1 MPQDGIRAFLGRD
14 PGERPGEDTVRRQLP
29 GGREERP
36 LTSNQISQHLD
47 LDFSVS
53 RTVRKP
59 LSPLQWYFVMIA
71 EQNETAILSHSSL

>member
-14 PGERPGEDTVRRQLP
+14 PGELPSEDTARRQLS
-29 GGREERP
+29 GGQEERP
-36 LTSNQISQHLD
+36 LTSYQISQHLD

-59 LSPLQWYFVMIA
+59 LSPLQWYVVMIA
-71 EQNETAILSHSSL
+71 EQTETAMLSRSPL